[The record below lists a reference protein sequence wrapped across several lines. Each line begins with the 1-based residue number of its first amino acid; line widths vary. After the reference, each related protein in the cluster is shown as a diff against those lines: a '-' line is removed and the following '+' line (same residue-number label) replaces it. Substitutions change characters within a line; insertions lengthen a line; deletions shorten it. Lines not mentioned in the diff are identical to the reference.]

1 MEKEEE
7 LSKKLDVLETDYR
20 KEKQQIEETIQ
31 DVHHEN
37 QIFRREVESL
47 ADYVRYM
54 AKKEEATGTEALQQ
68 AYRFLQEAQEEGQM
82 VVKKTLNKLDD
93 KQEEQRLS
101 YQKQRTTYEE
111 DILLAR
117 KERNL

>member
-20 KEKQQIEETIQ
+20 KEKQQIEETI
-31 DVHHEN
+31 DGVHHEN
-37 QIFRREVESL
+37 RVFRREIESL

-54 AKKEEATGTEALQQ
+54 AKRAEATEPEALQQ
-68 AYRFLQEAQEEGQM
+68 AYRFIQAAQEEGQM

-93 KQEEQRLS
+93 EQEEQRLT
-101 YQKQRTTYEE
+101 YQK
-111 DILLAR
+111 
-117 KERNL
+117 